1 MKDDYS
7 FKYNAF
13 GNTVLVFVSIAVAF
27 VVLAFG
33 TLPVAF
39 AVIAT
44 EVVLFYYLCQHTYL
58 TIDSEGIQLNMFIS
72 NDEYLPWNEVGGYC
86 KDVTMGSG
94 RFSQDGIG
102 ILWKEYSTS
111 DDLDQYDSDVHAMFI
126 NKDLFRATT
135 DEVTKALDDSI
146 DRYVNGNQRTKR
158 QYG

>member
-1 MKDDYS
+1 MQSYVQSCAMKDDYS

-39 AVIAT
+39 AVIAA

-72 NDEYLPWNEVGGYC
+72 NDEYLPVI
-86 KDVTMGSG
+86 MGSVLLIT
-94 RFSQDGIG
+94 F
-102 ILWKEYSTS
+102 
-111 DDLDQYDSDVHAMFI
+111 
-126 NKDLFRATT
+126 
-135 DEVTKALDDSI
+135 
-146 DRYVNGNQRTKR
+146 
-158 QYG
+158 

>member
-72 NDEYLPWNEVGGYC
+72 NDEYLPVIKVGSTDHYLKFLYYTSFLTPC
-86 KDVTMGSG
+86 ALPSVLL
-94 RFSQDGIG
+94 FSNAKAKIRT
-102 ILWKEYSTS
+102 YSRTS
-111 DDLDQYDSDVHAMFI
+111 KFSTQKNDQ
-126 NKDLFRATT
+126 
-135 DEVTKALDDSI
+135 
-146 DRYVNGNQRTKR
+146 
-158 QYG
+158 